1 MDYMSNKAL
10 IIAVSLIVTMT
21 VASAVLLII
30 NQVTTIYGQVYETD
44 TSIQN
49 TFDEFDSY
57 DNTEKTLL
65 EFLNTVK
72 KYRNNSNVTIR
83 YNSIDFTTVEEKD
96 KEIDNLKIYL
106 QIEKEAFEIQ
116 ITLKEKLLLNFVAFP
131 FYIRK
136 FIYKTLKKVYHFG
149 RQLISLITV

>member
-10 IIAVSLIVTMT
+10 IIAVSLIVTMA

-49 TFDEFDSY
+49 TFNEFDSY

-83 YNSIDFTTVEEKD
+83 YNSIDHTTVEEKD
-96 KEIDNLKIYL
+96 KVIENLKKYL
-106 QIEKEAFEIQ
+106 KIEKDNEKISIDTIFSSSMYIANVEKNDNKVIISF
-116 ITLKEKLLLNFVAFP
+116 KEK
-131 FYIRK
+131 
-136 FIYKTLKKVYHFG
+136 
-149 RQLISLITV
+149 

>member
-83 YNSIDFTTVEEKD
+83 YNSIDHTTVEEKD
-96 KEIDNLKIYL
+96 KVIDNLKKYL
-106 QIEKEAFEIQ
+106 KIEKDNEKISIDTTFSSSMYIANVEKNDNKVIISF
-116 ITLKEKLLLNFVAFP
+116 KEK
-131 FYIRK
+131 
-136 FIYKTLKKVYHFG
+136 
-149 RQLISLITV
+149 

>member
-65 EFLNTVK
+65 EFLNP
-72 KYRNNSNVTIR
+72 
-83 YNSIDFTTVEEKD
+83 
-96 KEIDNLKIYL
+96 
-106 QIEKEAFEIQ
+106 
-116 ITLKEKLLLNFVAFP
+116 FVLACLVQS
-131 FYIRK
+131 FY
-136 FIYKTLKKVYHFG
+136 V
-149 RQLISLITV
+149 

>member
-30 NQVTTIYGQVYETD
+30 NRVTTIYGQVYETD

-72 KYRNNSNVTIR
+72 RYRNNSNVTIR
-83 YNSIDFTTVEEKD
+83 YNSKDYTTVEEKD
-96 KEIDNLKIYL
+96 NEI
-106 QIEKEAFEIQ
+106 E
-116 ITLKEKLLLNFVAFP
+116 
-131 FYIRK
+131 
-136 FIYKTLKKVYHFG
+136 TLKKYLKI
-149 RQLISLITV
+149 QKDNEKISLDTTFSSSMYIANLEKNDNKIIISFREK

>member
-65 EFLNTVK
+65 EFLNTIK

-83 YNSIDFTTVEEKD
+83 YKSIDFTTVEEKD
-96 KEIDNLKIYL
+96 KEIDNLKTYL
-106 QIEKEAFEIQ
+106 QIEKDNEKISIDTTFSSSMYIANVEKNDNKVIISF
-116 ITLKEKLLLNFVAFP
+116 KEK
-131 FYIRK
+131 
-136 FIYKTLKKVYHFG
+136 
-149 RQLISLITV
+149 Q

>member
-65 EFLNTVK
+65 EFLNTIK

-83 YNSIDFTTVEEKD
+83 YKSIDFTTVEEKD

-106 QIEKEAFEIQ
+106 QIEKDNEKISIDTTFSSSMYIANVEKNDNKVIISF
-116 ITLKEKLLLNFVAFP
+116 KEK
-131 FYIRK
+131 
-136 FIYKTLKKVYHFG
+136 
-149 RQLISLITV
+149 

>member
-65 EFLNTVK
+65 EFLNTIK

-96 KEIDNLKIYL
+96 KEIDTLKTYL
-106 QIEKEAFEIQ
+106 QIEKDNEKISIDTTFSSSMYIANVEKNDNKVIISF
-116 ITLKEKLLLNFVAFP
+116 KEK
-131 FYIRK
+131 
-136 FIYKTLKKVYHFG
+136 
-149 RQLISLITV
+149 

>member
-10 IIAVSLIVTMT
+10 IIAVSLIVTMA
-21 VASAVLLII
+21 VASAVFLII

-83 YNSIDFTTVEEKD
+83 YNSIDHTTVEEKD
-96 KEIDNLKIYL
+96 EEIDNLKKYL
-106 QIEKEAFEIQ
+106 KIEKDNEKISIDTVFSSSMYIANVEKNNNKVVISF
-116 ITLKEKLLLNFVAFP
+116 KEK
-131 FYIRK
+131 
-136 FIYKTLKKVYHFG
+136 
-149 RQLISLITV
+149 

>member
-65 EFLNTVK
+65 EFLNTIK

-106 QIEKEAFEIQ
+106 KIEKDN
-116 ITLKEKLLLNFVAFP
+116 EKISIDTTFSSSM
-131 FYIRK
+131 YIANVEK
-136 FIYKTLKKVYHFG
+136 MTIK
-149 RQLISLITV
+149 

>member
-10 IIAVSLIVTMT
+10 IIAVSLIVTMA

-83 YNSIDFTTVEEKD
+83 YNSIDHTTVEEKD
-96 KEIDNLKIYL
+96 KVIDNLKKYL
-106 QIEKEAFEIQ
+106 KIEKDNEKISIDTTFSSSMYIANVEKNDNKVIISF
-116 ITLKEKLLLNFVAFP
+116 KEK
-131 FYIRK
+131 
-136 FIYKTLKKVYHFG
+136 
-149 RQLISLITV
+149 

>member
-65 EFLNTVK
+65 EFLNTLK

-106 QIEKEAFEIQ
+106 QIEKDNEKISIDTTFSSSMYIANVEKNDNKVIISF
-116 ITLKEKLLLNFVAFP
+116 KEK
-131 FYIRK
+131 
-136 FIYKTLKKVYHFG
+136 
-149 RQLISLITV
+149 

>member
-65 EFLNTVK
+65 EFLNTIK

-83 YNSIDFTTVEEKD
+83 YKSIDFTTVEEKD
-96 KEIDNLKIYL
+96 KEIDTLKTYV
-106 QIEKEAFEIQ
+106 QIEKDNEKISIDTTFSSSMYIANVEKNDNKVIISF
-116 ITLKEKLLLNFVAFP
+116 KEK
-131 FYIRK
+131 
-136 FIYKTLKKVYHFG
+136 
-149 RQLISLITV
+149 

>member
-65 EFLNTVK
+65 EFLNTIK

-106 QIEKEAFEIQ
+106 QIEKDNEKISIDTVFSSSMYIANVEKNNNKVIISF
-116 ITLKEKLLLNFVAFP
+116 KEK
-131 FYIRK
+131 
-136 FIYKTLKKVYHFG
+136 
-149 RQLISLITV
+149 

>member
-83 YNSIDFTTVEEKD
+83 YKSIDFTTVEEKD

-106 QIEKEAFEIQ
+106 QIEKDNEKISIDTTFSSSMYIANVEKNDNKVIISF
-116 ITLKEKLLLNFVAFP
+116 KEK
-131 FYIRK
+131 
-136 FIYKTLKKVYHFG
+136 
-149 RQLISLITV
+149 Q

>member
-65 EFLNTVK
+65 EFLNTIK

-83 YNSIDFTTVEEKD
+83 YNSIDHTTVEEKD
-96 KEIDNLKIYL
+96 KVIDNLKKYL
-106 QIEKEAFEIQ
+106 QIEKDNEKISIDTTFSSSMYIANVEKNDNKVIISF
-116 ITLKEKLLLNFVAFP
+116 KEK
-131 FYIRK
+131 
-136 FIYKTLKKVYHFG
+136 
-149 RQLISLITV
+149 

>member
-65 EFLNTVK
+65 EFLNTIK

-106 QIEKEAFEIQ
+106 KIEKDNEKISIDTTFSSSMYIANVEKNDNKVIISF
-116 ITLKEKLLLNFVAFP
+116 KEK
-131 FYIRK
+131 
-136 FIYKTLKKVYHFG
+136 
-149 RQLISLITV
+149 

>member
-10 IIAVSLIVTMT
+10 IIAVSLIVTMI

-83 YNSIDFTTVEEKD
+83 YNSFDYTTVEEKD

-106 QIEKEAFEIQ
+106 KIEKDNEKISIDTTFSSSMYIANVEKNDNKVIISF
-116 ITLKEKLLLNFVAFP
+116 KEK
-131 FYIRK
+131 
-136 FIYKTLKKVYHFG
+136 
-149 RQLISLITV
+149 

>member
-65 EFLNTVK
+65 EFLNTIK

-83 YNSIDFTTVEEKD
+83 YKSIDFTTVEEKD
-96 KEIDNLKIYL
+96 KEIDTLKTYL
-106 QIEKEAFEIQ
+106 QIEKDNEKISIDTTFSSSMYIANVEKNDNKVIISF
-116 ITLKEKLLLNFVAFP
+116 KEK
-131 FYIRK
+131 
-136 FIYKTLKKVYHFG
+136 
-149 RQLISLITV
+149 

>member
-83 YNSIDFTTVEEKD
+83 YNSIDHTTVEEKD
-96 KEIDNLKIYL
+96 KVIDNLKKYL
-106 QIEKEAFEIQ
+106 NIEKDNEKISIDTVFSSSMYIANVEKNNNKVIISF
-116 ITLKEKLLLNFVAFP
+116 KEK
-131 FYIRK
+131 
-136 FIYKTLKKVYHFG
+136 
-149 RQLISLITV
+149 

>member
-49 TFDEFDSY
+49 TYDEFDSY

-65 EFLNTVK
+65 EFLNTIK

-83 YNSIDFTTVEEKD
+83 YKSIDFTTVEEKD
-96 KEIDNLKIYL
+96 KEIDTLKTYL
-106 QIEKEAFEIQ
+106 QIEKDNEKISIDTTFSSSMYIANVEKNDNKVIISF
-116 ITLKEKLLLNFVAFP
+116 KEK
-131 FYIRK
+131 
-136 FIYKTLKKVYHFG
+136 
-149 RQLISLITV
+149 

>member
-65 EFLNTVK
+65 EFLNTIK

-106 QIEKEAFEIQ
+106 QIEKDNEKISIDTTFSSSMYIANVEKNDNKVIISF
-116 ITLKEKLLLNFVAFP
+116 KEK
-131 FYIRK
+131 
-136 FIYKTLKKVYHFG
+136 
-149 RQLISLITV
+149 

>member
-65 EFLNTVK
+65 EFLNTIK

-83 YNSIDFTTVEEKD
+83 YKSIDHTTVEEKD
-96 KEIDNLKIYL
+96 KVIDNLKKYL
-106 QIEKEAFEIQ
+106 KIEKDNEKISIDTTFSSSMYIANVEKNDNKVIISF
-116 ITLKEKLLLNFVAFP
+116 KEK
-131 FYIRK
+131 
-136 FIYKTLKKVYHFG
+136 
-149 RQLISLITV
+149 

>member
-10 IIAVSLIVTMT
+10 IIAVSLIVTMAI
-21 VASAVLLII
+21 ASSVLLII
-30 NQVTTIYGQVYETD
+30 NQVTAIYGQVYETD

-83 YNSIDFTTVEEKD
+83 YNSFDYTTVEEKD

-106 QIEKEAFEIQ
+106 KIEKDNEKISIDTTFSSSMYIANVEKNNNKVIISF
-116 ITLKEKLLLNFVAFP
+116 KEK
-131 FYIRK
+131 
-136 FIYKTLKKVYHFG
+136 
-149 RQLISLITV
+149 

>member
-10 IIAVSLIVTMT
+10 IIAVSLIVTMA

-83 YNSIDFTTVEEKD
+83 YNSIDHTTVEEKD
-96 KEIDNLKIYL
+96 KVIDNLKKYL
-106 QIEKEAFEIQ
+106 KIEKDNEKISIDTVFSSSMYIANVEKNNNKVIISF
-116 ITLKEKLLLNFVAFP
+116 KEK
-131 FYIRK
+131 
-136 FIYKTLKKVYHFG
+136 
-149 RQLISLITV
+149 

>member
-30 NQVTTIYGQVYETD
+30 NRVTTIYGQVYETD

-72 KYRNNSNVTIR
+72 RYRNNSNVTIR
-83 YNSIDFTTVEEKD
+83 YNSIDYTTVEEKD
-96 KEIDNLKIYL
+96 NEIENLKKYL
-106 QIEKEAFEIQ
+106 KIQKDNEK
-116 ITLKEKLLLNFVAFP
+116 
-131 FYIRK
+131 
-136 FIYKTLKKVYHFG
+136 
-149 RQLISLITV
+149 ISLDTTFSSSMYIANLEKNDNKIIISFRIK

>member
-65 EFLNTVK
+65 EFLNTLK

-83 YNSIDFTTVEEKD
+83 YNSIDHTTVEEKD
-96 KEIDNLKIYL
+96 KVIDNLKKYL
-106 QIEKEAFEIQ
+106 KIEKDNEKISIDTVFSSSMYIANVEKNNNKVIISF
-116 ITLKEKLLLNFVAFP
+116 KEK
-131 FYIRK
+131 
-136 FIYKTLKKVYHFG
+136 
-149 RQLISLITV
+149 

>member
-10 IIAVSLIVTMT
+10 IIAVSLIVTMA

-83 YNSIDFTTVEEKD
+83 YNSIDHTTVEEKD
-96 KEIDNLKIYL
+96 KVIENLKKYL
-106 QIEKEAFEIQ
+106 KIEKDN
-116 ITLKEKLLLNFVAFP
+116 EK
-131 FYIRK
+131 
-136 FIYKTLKKVYHFG
+136 
-149 RQLISLITV
+149 ISIDTVFSSSI

>member
-65 EFLNTVK
+65 EFLNTLK

-83 YNSIDFTTVEEKD
+83 YNSIDFTKIEEKD

-106 QIEKEAFEIQ
+106 KIEKDNEKISIDTTFSSSMYIANVEKNDNKVIISF
-116 ITLKEKLLLNFVAFP
+116 KEK
-131 FYIRK
+131 
-136 FIYKTLKKVYHFG
+136 
-149 RQLISLITV
+149 

>member
-65 EFLNTVK
+65 EFINKIK
-72 KYRNNSNVTIR
+72 KSRDNSKVTIR

-106 QIEKEAFEIQ
+106 QIEKDNEKISIDTTFSSSMYIANVEKNDNKVIISF
-116 ITLKEKLLLNFVAFP
+116 KEK
-131 FYIRK
+131 
-136 FIYKTLKKVYHFG
+136 
-149 RQLISLITV
+149 

>member
-106 QIEKEAFEIQ
+106 QIEKDNEKISIDTTFSSSMYIANVEKNDNKVIISF
-116 ITLKEKLLLNFVAFP
+116 KEK
-131 FYIRK
+131 
-136 FIYKTLKKVYHFG
+136 
-149 RQLISLITV
+149 

>member
-65 EFLNTVK
+65 EFLNTIK

-106 QIEKEAFEIQ
+106 QIEKDNENISIDTTFSSSMYIANVEKNDNKVIISF
-116 ITLKEKLLLNFVAFP
+116 KEK
-131 FYIRK
+131 
-136 FIYKTLKKVYHFG
+136 
-149 RQLISLITV
+149 

>member
-30 NQVTTIYGQVYETD
+30 NRVTTIYGQVYETD

-72 KYRNNSNVTIR
+72 RYRNNSNVTIR
-83 YNSIDFTTVEEKD
+83 YNSIDYTTVEEKD
-96 KEIDNLKIYL
+96 NEIENLKKYL
-106 QIEKEAFEIQ
+106 KIQKDNEKISLDTTFSSSMYIANVEKNDNKVIISF
-116 ITLKEKLLLNFVAFP
+116 KEK
-131 FYIRK
+131 
-136 FIYKTLKKVYHFG
+136 
-149 RQLISLITV
+149 

>member
-10 IIAVSLIVTMT
+10 IIAVSLIVTMAI
-21 VASAVLLII
+21 ASSVLLII

-83 YNSIDFTTVEEKD
+83 YNSFDYTTVEEKD

-106 QIEKEAFEIQ
+106 KIEKDNEKISIDTTFSSSMYIANVEKNDNKVIISF
-116 ITLKEKLLLNFVAFP
+116 KEK
-131 FYIRK
+131 
-136 FIYKTLKKVYHFG
+136 
-149 RQLISLITV
+149 

>member
-10 IIAVSLIVTMT
+10 IIAVSLIVTMA

-49 TFDEFDSY
+49 TFNEFDSY

-83 YNSIDFTTVEEKD
+83 YNSIDHTTVEEKD
-96 KEIDNLKIYL
+96 KVIENLKKYL
-106 QIEKEAFEIQ
+106 KIEKDNEKISIDTIFSSSMYIANVEKNNNKVIISF
-116 ITLKEKLLLNFVAFP
+116 KEK
-131 FYIRK
+131 
-136 FIYKTLKKVYHFG
+136 
-149 RQLISLITV
+149 

>member
-10 IIAVSLIVTMT
+10 IIAVSLIVTMA

-83 YNSIDFTTVEEKD
+83 YNSIDYTTVEEKD
-96 KEIDNLKIYL
+96 KEIDILKKYLKI
-106 QIEKEAFEIQ
+106 EKDNEKISIDTVFSSSMYIANVEKNNNKVIISF
-116 ITLKEKLLLNFVAFP
+116 KEK
-131 FYIRK
+131 
-136 FIYKTLKKVYHFG
+136 
-149 RQLISLITV
+149 

>member
-10 IIAVSLIVTMT
+10 IIAVSLIVTMA

-83 YNSIDFTTVEEKD
+83 YNSIDHTTVEEKD
-96 KEIDNLKIYL
+96 KVIDNLKKYL
-106 QIEKEAFEIQ
+106 NIEKDNEKISIDTVFSSSMYIANVEKNNNKVIISF
-116 ITLKEKLLLNFVAFP
+116 KEK
-131 FYIRK
+131 
-136 FIYKTLKKVYHFG
+136 
-149 RQLISLITV
+149 